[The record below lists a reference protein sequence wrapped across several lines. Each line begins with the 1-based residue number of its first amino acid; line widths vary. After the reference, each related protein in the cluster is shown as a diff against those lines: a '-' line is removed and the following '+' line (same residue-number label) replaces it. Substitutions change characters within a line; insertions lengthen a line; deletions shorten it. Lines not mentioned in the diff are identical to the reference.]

1 VSQESFAAFMHPGPE
16 SDMSCRSIALLAFS
30 LAILSCLIP
39 LLLARVVG
47 FNPFFFTLPLTLV
60 WAGAVGYA
68 FWKHGKRGWP
78 TMLSAPFALW
88 WVFAIAWI
96 DYVCTVRHDC
106 L

>member
-16 SDMSCRSIALLAFS
+16 SDMSRQSIALLAFS

-47 FNPFFFTLPLTLV
+47 FNPFFFTLPLTLA
-60 WAGAVGYA
+60 WAGAVGY
-68 FWKHGKRGWP
+68 
-78 TMLSAPFALW
+78 ALW

>member
-1 VSQESFAAFMHPGPE
+1 
-16 SDMSCRSIALLAFS
+16 MSRQSIALLAFS

-47 FNPFFFTLPLTLV
+47 FNPFFFTLPLTLA
-60 WAGAVGYA
+60 WAGAVGY
-68 FWKHGKRGWP
+68 
-78 TMLSAPFALW
+78 ALW